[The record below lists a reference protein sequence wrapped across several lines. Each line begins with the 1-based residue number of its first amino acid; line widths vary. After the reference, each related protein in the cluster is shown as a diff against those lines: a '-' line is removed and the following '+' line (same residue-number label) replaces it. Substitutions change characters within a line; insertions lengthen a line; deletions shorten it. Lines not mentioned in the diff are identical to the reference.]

1 MRLVAAAAV
10 FGGRPCDKMVE
21 CKRVLEER
29 RGAVGRGDN
38 GARWA
43 IVPFGE

>member
-29 RGAVGRGDN
+29 RRAVGCGDDGAV
-38 GARWA
+38 WTM
-43 IVPFGE
+43 VLLGE